1 MREGIPV
8 AIYLQVLS
16 LLIGLVAV
24 AIPVAIALVGVFV
37 SRRFSSRLDSIA
49 ADLDEA
55 LGRIDDLEKKGSTVI
70 WKGVCRGLSQSLG
83 HEGVKTC

>member
-55 LGRIDDLEKKGSTVI
+55 LGRIDDLEKRI
-70 WKGVCRGLSQSLG
+70 NRDLDRGMPRALTESG
-83 HEGVKTC
+83 P